1 MEAFGSDGQAFG
13 GKGKDQEWYLLYKV
27 AHLAKAMEATFLKDI
42 SSLLL
47 ILRVWV
53 FFHSFP
59 GKSLKGLKVLSILK
73 QTQGSKWLRL
83 KEFVTTGLI

>member
-27 AHLAKAMEATFLKDI
+27 AHLAKAMEVI

-47 ILRVWV
+47 ILRVWG
-53 FFHSFP
+53 FFSLFPWEIPQGPEGIVHSEIDP
-59 GKSLKGLKVLSILK
+59 GK
-73 QTQGSKWLRL
+73 
-83 KEFVTTGLI
+83 